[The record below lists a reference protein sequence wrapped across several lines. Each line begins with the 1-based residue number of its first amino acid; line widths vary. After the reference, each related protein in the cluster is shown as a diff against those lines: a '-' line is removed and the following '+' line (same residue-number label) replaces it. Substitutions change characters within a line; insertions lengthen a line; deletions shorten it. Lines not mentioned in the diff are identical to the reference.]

1 MIAIGSDHGGYKLK
15 EEIKKYLEEKEIEYI
30 DCGTFDEESVDYPEI
45 AKAIALEVQGKECDK
60 GIAICRSGIGMSIV
74 ANKFKGIRCAK
85 CNDEEEA
92 KYSRMHNDAN
102 ILALGA
108 DYIETSEA
116 IRIVRMW
123 IATEFEG
130 GRHEERI
137 KLINEIEKENRNIE
151 LMIENIL
158 LATDKSKVTV
168 YDSNITLNKKYKIS
182 ARPNKKDKLIQY
194 IKEYDLPIATWLKY
208 EYDRED
214 LIRYLK
220 SSEYNESHHSL
231 TKEIESFVTL
241 KEERSISINKIND
254 TNIL

>member
-1 MIAIGSDHGGYKLK
+1 MKKLNSIADLKAAVKEYKPILDLRENHTDAIPDKRDILVCGGTGCTSSESLLIIEKLK

-74 ANKFKGIRCAK
+74 ANKFKGIRWAK

-137 KLINEIEKENRNIE
+137 KLINEIEKENMKE
-151 LMIENIL
+151 W
-158 LATDKSKVTV
+158 
-168 YDSNITLNKKYKIS
+168 
-182 ARPNKKDKLIQY
+182 RPNVNVG
-194 IKEYDLPIATWLKY
+194 KY
-208 EYDRED
+208 SNS
-214 LIRYLK
+214 I
-220 SSEYNESHHSL
+220 
-231 TKEIESFVTL
+231 F
-241 KEERSISINKIND
+241 ISIYSIIYGNTIYYKNS
-254 TNIL
+254 